1 MTRSQLLLLQLLLV
15 LPASCPGTATCPCT
29 PTSLCSP
36 LTAAAAKRPLGGG
49 GKPET
54 LAFARGDNFTRYDM
68 SVTTTIATTLAAP
81 SAEAVCFAHSHGV
94 RIVMLSGEVVDF
106 TSASARAG
114 LVQKLLNQT
123 RTFGLDGINLDIE
136 RYSLAPGP
144 LTKYVAE
151 LSAALKAESPPLQ
164 LTFDL
169 SISPDGQ
176 AAHYDHQ
183 ALAQHLDFIIPM
195 AYDENWGALT
205 PQANS
210 PISAMDGCVS
220 KYHSLGVAA
229 SKLVVALPWYGTSW
243 PCSSASLGA
252 PCHTS
257 LGKRTWSQVVSQPRV
272 SDIVARWKDRSLNTS
287 AVRLDAAGSMSKI
300 FEWVENA
307 TPAATRPAT
316 GEASADTVAV
326 GVAVGSRHIDMYD
339 DAETIRAKVAAL
351 VHAATVT
358 SSTLGGTAVWY
369 AECIDDDEHLSK
381 PPFSTAEKQAMWEAL
396 VPAAWG

>member
-1 MTRSQLLLLQLLLV
+1 MTSLSLQLLLLHLLRALQH
-15 LPASCPGTATCPCT
+15 ASTTSSIACPCT
-29 PTSLCSP
+29 PSSLCSP
-36 LTAAAAKRPLGGG
+36 LTAGAAKRPLGGG
-49 GKPET
+49 GNVPEV

-94 RIVMLSGEVVDF
+94 RIVMLSDDEVDF
-106 TSASARAG
+106 NNASARAG

-144 LTKYVAE
+144 LTQYVAE
-151 LSAALKAESPPLQ
+151 LNAALKAESPPLQ

-169 SISPDGQ
+169 SISPGGQ
-176 AAHYDHQ
+176 AAHYDHKV
-183 ALAQHLDFIIPM
+183 LARHLEFIIPM

-210 PISAMDGCVS
+210 PITAMAGSVS
-220 KYHSLGVAA
+220 EYHALGVPA

-243 PCSSASLGA
+243 PCSSGTLGA

-272 SDIVARWKDRSLNTS
+272 SDIVARWKDQSLNTS
-287 AVRLDAAGSMSKI
+287 VVRLDPAGSMSKV
-300 FEWVENA
+300 FEWVEKA
-307 TPAATRPAT
+307 SPVATRPAD
-316 GEASADTVAV
+316 SAALATHTVA
-326 GVAVGSRHIDMYD
+326 AVSRHIDMYD

-351 VHAATVT
+351 VHAATVVG
-358 SSTLGGTAVWY
+358 STIGGTAMWY
-369 AECIDDDEHLSK
+369 AECIDDDESLSK
-381 PPFSTAEKQAMWEAL
+381 PAFSTAEHQAMWNAL
-396 VPAAWG
+396 VPAA